1 MKTQFEIPSQL
12 NGKQLTEE
20 LKAVGVE
27 IEYMP
32 NIEEGFLILHIKTGD
47 VAQAQ
52 TVVDNHIAVFTEPT
66 IAEKLAFV
74 GISMDELKLALGL
87 E

>member
-1 MKTQFEIPSQL
+1 MKLEFEIPSQL

-20 LKAVGVE
+20 LKTVGVE

-32 NIEEGFLILHIKTGD
+32 KIEEGFLILHIKTGD

-66 IAEKLAFV
+66 IADKLAAV
-74 GISMDELKLALGL
+74 GLTVEELREALGSN
-87 E
+87 